1 MASAAGMIENA
12 GFTGADVYP
21 IAWPVPHIGGI
32 TVLTTGLVTGVRLV
46 LFDSFDPATTPERMA
61 AHHPTLLGTAVPFF
75 NAYMAAQRRHG
86 EAPLFP
92 RLRACVGGGAPIPA
106 EVHDE
111 LQRTLGVPGVVG
123 SWGLTEFPIATSATP
138 DDPRDVLVHT
148 VGRLSSGVELRA
160 QGVDGAVIAAGREGE
175 LVLRGPQQF
184 LGYLDATLDAAALT
198 DDGWFRTGDLG
209 HIDLA
214 GNVHITGRLK
224 EIVIRNAENISAL
237 EVEEALHRHSSVA
250 EAAVIGLPDSRTG
263 ERVCAVVVLRPGTDL
278 QLGSLRD
285 HCRGLGLAAQKCPE
299 QLVIVEQLPRNSM
312 GKVQKPQ
319 LRQRILEAHPSN

>member
-1 MASAAGMIENA
+1 
-12 GFTGADVYP
+12 
-21 IAWPVPHIGGI
+21 
-32 TVLTTGLVTGVRLV
+32 
-46 LFDSFDPATTPERMA
+46 
-61 AHHPTLLGTAVPFF
+61 
-75 NAYMAAQRRHG
+75 
-86 EAPLFP
+86 
-92 RLRACVGGGAPIPA
+92 
-106 EVHDE
+106 
-111 LQRTLGVPGVVG
+111 
-123 SWGLTEFPIATSATP
+123 LTEFPIATSATP